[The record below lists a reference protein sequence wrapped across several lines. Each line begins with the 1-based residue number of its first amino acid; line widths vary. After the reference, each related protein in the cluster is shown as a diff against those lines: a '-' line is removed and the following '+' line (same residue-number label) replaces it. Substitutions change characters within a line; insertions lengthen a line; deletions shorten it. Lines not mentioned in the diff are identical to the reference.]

1 MKTRFFHL
9 LLTGVLLISALSIP
23 ASATAV
29 PFSDVSVSAWYFE
42 SVERVYE
49 ENWMNGTRNDRFSPD
64 DSLTRAMLAVILWRI
79 EGSQGANRTVT
90 FTDTS
95 ANAWYAD
102 GLSWCAEK
110 GFFAGYPNGS
120 FGPDDA
126 VTREQLAT
134 VFFRYAEETGAEP
147 SGQAGHTTFKNGCP
161 WAADTCAWAN
171 EYGLFT
177 DAIGTLDL
185 CAPAS
190 RAEIAYLLDQYF
202 PSEASPAALTENSFD
217 SMGYLLY
224 TPARARPD
232 MPLIVYLHGGHGK
245 GDDLS
250 VLINTDGFPQYLA
263 DGLLGEIPAYVLIPQ
278 LPADQRGWKPA
289 SETLIQLI
297 EQVCEKNS
305 IDRSRISL
313 TGHSMGGT
321 GTWDLALM
329 YPDIFS
335 RIVPMSGSVD
345 TAPETLAVL
354 ANTPVWAFVGEDD
367 VVVKPESSEQF
378 VAALERQNE
387 GAQITIFPDTDHVG
401 VPQKAWLEHGGE
413 LLNWLLG

>member
-1 MKTRFFHL
+1 MKARLWPIL
-9 LLTGVLLISALSIP
+9 LAGLLLISALSLP
-23 ASATAV
+23 ASAADV
-29 PFSDVSVSAWYFE
+29 PFSDVADSAWYYE

-49 ENWMNGTRNDRFSPD
+49 KNWMNGTGNDRFSPD

-79 EGSQGANRTVT
+79 EGSQDASRTVT

-110 GFFAGYPNGS
+110 GLFAGYPNGS

-126 VTREQLAT
+126 VTREQLAI
-134 VFFRYAEETGAEP
+134 VFFRYAEKTGAVP
-147 SGQAGHTTFKNGCP
+147 SGQVGHATFKNGCP
-161 WAADTCAWAN
+161 WAADACDWAN
-171 EYGLFT
+171 EHGLFT

-224 TPARARPD
+224 TPASARPD

>member
-202 PSEASPAALTENSFD
+202 PSEASPSALTENSFD

-224 TPARARPD
+224 TPANAQPD

-245 GDDLS
+245 GSDLS
-250 VLINTDGFPQYLA
+250 VLTTTDGFPQYLA
-263 DGLLGEIPAYVLIPQ
+263 DGLLGEVSAYVLIPQ
-278 LPADQRGWKPA
+278 LSEDQRGWKPA
-289 SETLIQLI
+289 SETVMQLI
-297 EQVCEKNS
+297 DKVCEENR

-321 GTWDLALM
+321 GTWDLALL
-329 YPDIFS
+329 YPDAFS
-335 RIVPMSGSVD
+335 RIAPMSGSVD
-345 TAPETLAVL
+345 TTPETLTIL
-354 ANTPVWAFVGEDD
+354 RHTPVWAFVGEDD
-367 VVVKPESSEQF
+367 VVVKPESSERSI
-378 VAALERQNE
+378 AALEQQNAD
-387 GAQITIFPDTDHVG
+387 AQITVFLETDHVG
-401 VPQKAWLEHGGE
+401 VPQKAWLEHGEE
-413 LLNWLLG
+413 LLNWLLS

>member
-224 TPARARPD
+224 TPASARPD

>member
-23 ASATAV
+23 ASATAA
-29 PFSDVSVSAWYFE
+29 PFSDVADSAWYYE

-49 ENWMNGTRNDRFSPD
+49 ENWMNGTGNDRFSPD

-202 PSEASPAALTENSFD
+202 PSEASPSALTENSFD

-224 TPARARPD
+224 TPASTRPD

-289 SETLIQLI
+289 AETLIQLI

-335 RIVPMSGSVD
+335 RIAPMSGSVD
-345 TAPETLAVL
+345 TTPETLAVL

-387 GAQITIFPDTDHVG
+387 DAQITIFPDTDHVG

>member
-23 ASATAV
+23 ASATAA
-29 PFSDVSVSAWYFE
+29 PFSDVADSAWYYE

-49 ENWMNGTRNDRFSPD
+49 ENWMNGTGNDRFSPD

-110 GFFAGYPNGS
+110 GLFAGYPNGS

-126 VTREQLAT
+126 VTREQLAI
-134 VFFRYAEETGAEP
+134 VFFRYAEKTGAVP
-147 SGQAGHTTFKNGCP
+147 SGQVGHATFKNGCP
-161 WAADTCAWAN
+161 WAADACDWAN
-171 EYGLFT
+171 EHGLFT

-224 TPARARPD
+224 TPASTRPD

-289 SETLIQLI
+289 AETLIQLI

-335 RIVPMSGSVD
+335 RIAPMSGSVD
-345 TAPETLAVL
+345 TTPETLAVL

-387 GAQITIFPDTDHVG
+387 DAQITIFPDTDHVG

>member
-1 MKTRFFHL
+1 MKSKAFHVL
-9 LLTGVLLISALSIP
+9 LAGVLLISALSVP
-23 ASATAV
+23 ASAADV
-29 PFSDVSVSAWYFE
+29 PFSDVTDSAWYFE

-49 ENWMNGTRNDRFSPD
+49 KNWMNGTSASTFTPD
-64 DSLTRAMLAVILWRI
+64 GPLTRAMLAVILWRI
-79 EGSQGANRTVT
+79 EGSQDASRTVT

-95 ANAWYAD
+95 ANAWYAG

-110 GFFAGYPNGS
+110 GLFAGYPNGS

-126 VTREQLAT
+126 VTREQLAI
-134 VFFRYAEETGAEP
+134 VFFRYAEKTGALP

-161 WAADTCAWAN
+161 WAADACDWAN
-171 EYGLFT
+171 EHGLFT
-177 DAIGTLDL
+177 DAIGALDL

-202 PSEASPAALTENSFD
+202 PSAKAVPTLTENSFG

-224 TPARARPD
+224 TPADLQPD

-245 GDDLS
+245 GSDLS
-250 VLINTDGFPQYLA
+250 VLTDTDGFPQYLA
-263 DGLLGEIPAYVLIPQ
+263 DSLLGEVPSYVLIPQ

-289 SETLIQLI
+289 AETVMQLI
-297 EQVCEKNS
+297 DKVCEENH

-321 GTWDLALM
+321 GTWDLALA

-335 RIVPMSGSVD
+335 RIAPMSGSVD
-345 TAPETLAVL
+345 TTPETLAIL
-354 ANTPVWAFVGEDD
+354 GNTPVWAFVGEDD
-367 VVVKPESSEQF
+367 AVVNPESSERLI
-378 VAALERQNE
+378 AALEQQNAD
-387 GAQITIFPDTDHVG
+387 AQITVFPETDHVG
-401 VPQKAWLEHGGE
+401 VPQKAWLEHGAE
-413 LLNWLLG
+413 LLNWLLS

>member
-224 TPARARPD
+224 TPASARPD

-387 GAQITIFPDTDHVG
+387 DAQITIFPDTDHVG

>member
-161 WAADTCAWAN
+161 WAADTCDWAN

-224 TPARARPD
+224 TPASARPD

>member
-202 PSEASPAALTENSFD
+202 PSEASPSALTENSFD

-224 TPARARPD
+224 TPASARPD

>member
-23 ASATAV
+23 ASATAA
-29 PFSDVSVSAWYFE
+29 PFSDVADSAWYYE

-49 ENWMNGTRNDRFSPD
+49 ENWMNGTGNDRFSPD

-202 PSEASPAALTENSFD
+202 PSEASPSALTENSFN

-224 TPARARPD
+224 TPASTRPD

-289 SETLIQLI
+289 AETLIQLI

-335 RIVPMSGSVD
+335 RIAPMSGSVD
-345 TAPETLAVL
+345 TTPETLAVL

-387 GAQITIFPDTDHVG
+387 DAQITFFPDTDHVG

>member
-202 PSEASPAALTENSFD
+202 PSEASPSALTENSFD

-224 TPARARPD
+224 TPASTRPD

-289 SETLIQLI
+289 AETLIQLI

-335 RIVPMSGSVD
+335 RIAPMSGSVD
-345 TAPETLAVL
+345 TTPETLAVL

-387 GAQITIFPDTDHVG
+387 DAQITIFPDTDHVG

>member
-224 TPARARPD
+224 TPASTRPD

>member
-29 PFSDVSVSAWYFE
+29 PVSDVSVSAWYFE

-49 ENWMNGTRNDRFSPD
+49 ENWMNGTGNDRFSPD

-224 TPARARPD
+224 TPASARPD

>member
-224 TPARARPD
+224 TPASARPD

-289 SETLIQLI
+289 AETLIQLI

-335 RIVPMSGSVD
+335 RIAPMSGSVD
-345 TAPETLAVL
+345 TTPETLAVL

>member
-23 ASATAV
+23 ASATAA
-29 PFSDVSVSAWYFE
+29 PFSDVADSAWYYE

-49 ENWMNGTRNDRFSPD
+49 ENWMNGTGNDRFSPD

-224 TPARARPD
+224 TPASARPD

-289 SETLIQLI
+289 AETLIQLI

-335 RIVPMSGSVD
+335 RIAPMSGSVD
-345 TAPETLAVL
+345 TTPETLAVL

-387 GAQITIFPDTDHVG
+387 DAQITIFPDTDHVG

>member
-23 ASATAV
+23 ASATAA
-29 PFSDVSVSAWYFE
+29 PFSDVADSAWYYE

-202 PSEASPAALTENSFD
+202 PSEASPSALTENSFD

-224 TPARARPD
+224 TPASTRPD

-289 SETLIQLI
+289 AETLIQLI

-335 RIVPMSGSVD
+335 RIAPMSGSVD
-345 TAPETLAVL
+345 TTPETLAVL

-387 GAQITIFPDTDHVG
+387 DAQITIFPDTDHVG

>member
-23 ASATAV
+23 ASATAA
-29 PFSDVSVSAWYFE
+29 PFSDVADSAWYYE

-49 ENWMNGTRNDRFSPD
+49 ENWMNGTGNDRFSPD

-224 TPARARPD
+224 TPASARPD

-387 GAQITIFPDTDHVG
+387 DAQITIFPDTDHVG

>member
-202 PSEASPAALTENSFD
+202 PSEASPSALTENSFD

-224 TPARARPD
+224 TPASTRPD

-289 SETLIQLI
+289 AETLIQLI

-335 RIVPMSGSVD
+335 RIAPMSGSVD
-345 TAPETLAVL
+345 TTPETLAVL

>member
-23 ASATAV
+23 ASATAA
-29 PFSDVSVSAWYFE
+29 PFSDVADSAWYYE

-49 ENWMNGTRNDRFSPD
+49 ENWMNGTGNDRFSPD

-202 PSEASPAALTENSFD
+202 PSEASPSALTENSFN

-224 TPARARPD
+224 TPANARPD

-245 GDDLS
+245 GSNLS

-289 SETLIQLI
+289 AETLIQLI

-329 YPDIFS
+329 YPDIFF
-335 RIVPMSGSVD
+335 RIAPMSGSVD
-345 TAPETLAVL
+345 TTPETLAVL

-387 GAQITIFPDTDHVG
+387 DAQITIFPDTDHVG

>member
-23 ASATAV
+23 ASATAA
-29 PFSDVSVSAWYFE
+29 PFSDVADSAWYYE

-49 ENWMNGTRNDRFSPD
+49 ENWMNGTGNDRFSPD

-110 GFFAGYPNGS
+110 GFFAGYPNGC

-202 PSEASPAALTENSFD
+202 PSEASPSALTENSFN

-224 TPARARPD
+224 TPASTRPD

-289 SETLIQLI
+289 AETLIQLI

-335 RIVPMSGSVD
+335 RIAPMSGSVD
-345 TAPETLAVL
+345 TTPETLAVL

-387 GAQITIFPDTDHVG
+387 DAQITIFPDTDHVG

>member
-23 ASATAV
+23 ASATAA
-29 PFSDVSVSAWYFE
+29 PFSDVADSAWYYE

-49 ENWMNGTRNDRFSPD
+49 ENWMNGTGNDRFSPD
-64 DSLTRAMLAVILWRI
+64 DSLTRAMLAVILRRI

-202 PSEASPAALTENSFD
+202 PSEASPSALTENSFD

-224 TPARARPD
+224 TPASTRPD

-289 SETLIQLI
+289 AETLIQLI

-335 RIVPMSGSVD
+335 RIAPMSGSVD
-345 TAPETLAVL
+345 TTPETLAVL

>member
-147 SGQAGHTTFKNGCP
+147 SAHAGHTTLKNGCP

-202 PSEASPAALTENSFD
+202 PSEASPSALTENSFN

-224 TPARARPD
+224 TPASTRPD

-289 SETLIQLI
+289 AETLIQLI

-335 RIVPMSGSVD
+335 RIAPMSGSVD
-345 TAPETLAVL
+345 TTPETLAVL

-387 GAQITIFPDTDHVG
+387 DAQITIFPDTDHVG

>member
-49 ENWMNGTRNDRFSPD
+49 ENWMNGTGNDRFSPD

-224 TPARARPD
+224 TPASARPD

>member
-23 ASATAV
+23 ASATAA
-29 PFSDVSVSAWYFE
+29 PFSDVADSAWYYE

-224 TPARARPD
+224 TPASARPD

>member
-29 PFSDVSVSAWYFE
+29 PFSDVADSAWYYE

-49 ENWMNGTRNDRFSPD
+49 ENWMNGTGNDRFSPD

-79 EGSQGANRTVT
+79 EGSQDASRTVT

-110 GFFAGYPNGS
+110 GLFAGYPNGS

-126 VTREQLAT
+126 VTREQLAI
-134 VFFRYAEETGAEP
+134 VFFRYAEKTGAVP
-147 SGQAGHTTFKNGCP
+147 SGQVGHATFKNGCP
-161 WAADTCAWAN
+161 WAADACDWAN
-171 EYGLFT
+171 EHGLFT

-202 PSEASPAALTENSFD
+202 PSEASPSALTENSFD

-224 TPARARPD
+224 TPASARPD